1 LTINVD
7 SRSGSGTASGA
18 RIAPDKVQRKVATLD
33 KVSVDVSV
41 VLGRSRMPIHQLLR
55 MGRGAVIELQSGEED
70 EVEILAND
78 MPVARGLVVVQG
90 NRIAIEVRE
99 LIRRPS
105 GLDS

>member
-1 LTINVD
+1 MTAD
-7 SRSGSGTASGA
+7 SSSRNATTDGA
-18 RIAPDKVQRKVATLD
+18 RIAPEKGFPEVATLD
-33 KVSVDVSV
+33 KVSVDLSV

-78 MPVARGLVVVQG
+78 MPVARGLVTVQG

-105 GLDS
+105 GLDLG